1 MSVSGRIYVGVRG
14 LDYPVI
20 GTKAFGGGLY
30 LNPEEARFVT
40 ELLGRLEV
48 VEGQG
53 RLDALHFRH
62 RAGLEEGAIDYIE
75 GAAKHAV
82 TQEIV
87 KALEPKTHVG
97 GEEARS
103 VVSAVLVRGGLPP
116 KIRERYD
123 AYRPK
128 TVDLEYP
135 PGTYVQGDLV
145 R

>member
-1 MSVSGRIYVGVRG
+1 MTVSGRIYTNSRG
-14 LDYPVI
+14 AEFPVI
-20 GTKAFGGGLY
+20 GTKAYGGGLH

-53 RLDALHFRH
+53 RLDAMMYRK
-62 RAGLEEGAIDYIE
+62 GDVEGAVEYIE

-82 TQEIV
+82 AKEIV
-87 KALEPKTHVG
+87 KILEPKTHVDAS
-97 GEEARS
+97 EARS
-103 VVSAVLVRGGLPP
+103 VVRAVLVRGGLPP

-123 AYRPK
+123 SYRPK

-135 PGTYVQGDLV
+135 LGAFVQGDLV

>member
-1 MSVSGRIYVGVRG
+1 MSVSGRIYVGGRG
-14 LDYPVI
+14 LDYPTI

-30 LNPEEARFVT
+30 LNPEEARFIT

-53 RLDALHFRH
+53 RLDSRLYRPEAHD
-62 RAGLEEGAIDYIE
+62 GAIDYIE

-82 TQEIV
+82 AKEIV

-97 GEEARS
+97 EEEARS

-135 PGTYVQGDLV
+135 PGVYVQGGLV